1 MNNQVSYRGNQVIR
15 QVMQLYGNY
24 QVLYS
29 PSELVTFSGCH
40 YAAQSC
46 GTVEQMKL
54 VNTFCTFCWLD
65 EYAGKLAWVCF

>member
-46 GTVEQMKL
+46 GTVMRHSRA
-54 VNTFCTFCWLD
+54 D
-65 EYAGKLAWVCF
+65 EAGQHILHILLAG